1 MDFVCTRQ
9 ACDWCS
15 CFGGVT
21 LYNRALRTSPLPT
34 WCRFQSADLWSA
46 SGLGFCLILYHT
58 FYISFVFQIRLFTIC
73 DHRERITHPSGW
85 SEVFGCNGGS
95 SDIFGI
101 PKDNSATPQDRGLA
115 ASTVIDGFRWCRLL
129 FSSPSCRDITS
140 LSNAQNHRHIV
151 RCDGERYSPTI
162 PTYSFCPHRFCRR
175 TCRASC
181 VICR

>member
-1 MDFVCTRQ
+1 MVGLWAWVLSYSLPYFLHFI
-9 ACDWCS
+9 
-15 CFGGVT
+15 CFS
-21 LYNRALRTSPLPT
+21 NSAFHNLRPSG
-34 WCRFQSADLWSA
+34 ADYL
-46 SGLGFCLILYHT
+46 
-58 FYISFVFQIRLFTIC
+58 
-73 DHRERITHPSGW
+73 HPSGW

-101 PKDNSATPQDRGLA
+101 PKDNLATPQDRGLA